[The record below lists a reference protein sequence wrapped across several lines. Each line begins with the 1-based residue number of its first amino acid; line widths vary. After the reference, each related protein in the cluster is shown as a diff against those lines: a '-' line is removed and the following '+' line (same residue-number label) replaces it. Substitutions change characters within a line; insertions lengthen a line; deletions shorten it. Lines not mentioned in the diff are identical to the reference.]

1 MNNKQSTPYQPSNP
15 EAFSGVPEYAEV
27 SASSIPPGRSE
38 ADVTYDDVIDVIDK
52 FLATTGN
59 AEYSEK
65 LFLDRGLTKQSGS
78 KITVHKLVKNFNLLL
93 VDYINTNNKNLPLK
107 QKNIINHYMS
117 SVTAMSNILDNVDIE
132 VAGNDIMC
140 YIIGYMIKTLK
151 TVKLNTLY
159 NEDK

>member
-1 MNNKQSTPYQPSNP
+1 MNNKQSTHYQPHNP
-15 EAFSGVPEYAEV
+15 DNYSGSPEYAEV
-27 SASSIPPGRSE
+27 RASSIPPGRDQS
-38 ADVTYDDVIDVIDK
+38 DVTYDDVIDILDK
-52 FLATTGN
+52 FLATSGN
-59 AEYSEK
+59 SNYTEK
-65 LFLDRGLTKQSGS
+65 LFMDRGLTKQVGS
-78 KITVHKLVKNFNLLL
+78 KITIHKLVKNFNLLL
-93 VDYINTNNKNLPLK
+93 IDYINTNNKNLPLK
-107 QKNIINHYMS
+107 QKNIITHYMS